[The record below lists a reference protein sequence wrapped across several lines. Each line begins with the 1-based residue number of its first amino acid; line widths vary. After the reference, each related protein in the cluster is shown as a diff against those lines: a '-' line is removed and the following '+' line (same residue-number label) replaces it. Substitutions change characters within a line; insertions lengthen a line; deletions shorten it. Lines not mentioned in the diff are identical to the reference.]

1 MSNDN
6 ETKDDSKNESP
17 AQILQRLGIAELA
30 MELFTSEKNKN
41 TEKSDQVLDLSQ
53 TKI

>member
-6 ETKDDSKNESP
+6 ETKDDLKNESP

-30 MELFTSEKNKN
+30 MELFTSGNNKN
-41 TEKSDQVLDLSQ
+41 TESQVLDLSQ